1 VFVLVNVTK
10 LVYWTSAI
18 SEKSFSPFEK
28 FLFIAIKFFNSFVMS
43 KNNKNSSPLV
53 YSTNPEAIQS
63 EPLDDIETLPNAE
76 QPLRVILETKHR
88 AGKTVTIIYGFV
100 GKLSDMES
108 VGKLLKN
115 HCGTGGSVK
124 DGEIIIQGDHRQ
136 KVFQYLKQKGY
147 NKVKL

>member
-1 VFVLVNVTK
+1 
-10 LVYWTSAI
+10 
-18 SEKSFSPFEK
+18 
-28 FLFIAIKFFNSFVMS
+28 MS

-76 QPLRVILETKHR
+76 QPMRVILETKHR

-108 VGKLLKN
+108 VSKLLKN

-124 DGEIIIQGDHRQ
+124 EGEIIIQGDHRQ